1 MDVWYQR
8 FHNPHLQLPGETFP
22 RGGYKGVPDG
32 YVYEWPHATSWPN
45 IPKKKGKAWRG
56 VEGGAGIKSYM
67 TKKLFEVELWQAI
80 AKLVVT
86 CDLPF
91 KIVEAEAFRELLI
104 LCNHHCGQKNF
115 IPSRW
120 TIARDTVV
128 FAATALQAAIAELL
142 VKEGELGCKVSY
154 SIDMW
159 TAPNGKAWLV
169 VTDDGASYTGKE
181 MTLVVEETVVQRGLQ
196 GCCLGLTSDNASSN
210 IAAFRRLSEEG
221 GG

>member
-1 MDVWYQR
+1 MEVPIVVEGVARGSTPRPGERHLESWHTAQMDVWYQR

-91 KIVEAEAFRELLI
+91 KIVEAEA
-104 LCNHHCGQKNF
+104 
-115 IPSRW
+115 
-120 TIARDTVV
+120 
-128 FAATALQAAIAELL
+128 
-142 VKEGELGCKVSY
+142 
-154 SIDMW
+154 
-159 TAPNGKAWLV
+159 
-169 VTDDGASYTGKE
+169 
-181 MTLVVEETVVQRGLQ
+181 
-196 GCCLGLTSDNASSN
+196 
-210 IAAFRRLSEEG
+210 
-221 GG
+221 